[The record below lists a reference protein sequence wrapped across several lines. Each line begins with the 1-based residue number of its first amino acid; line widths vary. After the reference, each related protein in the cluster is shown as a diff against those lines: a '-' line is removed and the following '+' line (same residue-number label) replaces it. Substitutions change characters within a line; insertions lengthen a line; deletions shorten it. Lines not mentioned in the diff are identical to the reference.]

1 MTSRMRQERTFAS
14 PRKQTLVAANP
25 RSGFRP
31 FAEFS
36 FPVRM
41 WVFQRLLSAQTM
53 TQALYETLET
63 IMEHLNT
70 RLESPPDPGV
80 PMSHEA
86 VLESLQWLSAA
97 NYGAAVQLTRLR
109 KAGVE
114 LKREDGKDL
123 DRWIVEQVRMAN
135 LASSAQTDYS
145 ERNGLA
151 GGG

>member
-1 MTSRMRQERTFAS
+1 MC
-14 PRKQTLVAANP
+14 
-25 RSGFRP
+25 
-31 FAEFS
+31 
-36 FPVRM
+36 
-41 WVFQRLLSAQTM
+41 VFQRLLSAQTM
-53 TQALYETLET
+53 TQALHETLET